1 MKLAAKLL
9 SGLIA
14 MPLVI
19 GIPVAAR
26 ASGSGLPYTKC
37 GVVRKAGDAPAAY
50 PRVYAL
56 RLSVATGHPLLVA
69 NECSTAFKLYRACR
83 ENKTTTVEC
92 FGRRATLGSYRC
104 RHGRPLGFRCYQSGE
119 GRFGDQAPGLPK
131 ITQHETSWILCERQ
145 LARGCCGARR
155 LLVII
160 AETHAGERS
169 PQRPFAPR
177 GVLEL
182 GVTRF
187 DTAEIYGF
195 GRSERILGYR
205 RAAASLDSTS
215 WC

>member
-1 MKLAAKLL
+1 MKLSAKLL

-37 GVVRKAGDAPAAY
+37 GVVRRAGDAPAAY

-56 RLSVATGHPLLVA
+56 RLSAANGHPLLVA

-92 FGRRATLGSYRC
+92 FGQEGNAWELPVPAA
-104 RHGRPLGFRCYQSGE
+104 GRPLGFRCYQSGE

-131 ITQHETSWILCERQ
+131 ITQHETSWILCERDNW
-145 LARGCCGARR
+145 
-155 LLVII
+155 
-160 AETHAGERS
+160 HAGVVERVAFWS
-169 PQRPFAPR
+169 
-177 GVLEL
+177 
-182 GVTRF
+182 
-187 DTAEIYGF
+187 
-195 GRSERILGYR
+195 
-205 RAAASLDSTS
+205 
-215 WC
+215 